1 MSAVLS
7 SSEKA
12 LAGGVVMAAMYAG
25 LILVL
30 GDRLTPAYWAKRN
43 EARRLLV
50 EQRNEQR
57 ALISQKEDLIRS
69 YDGLRDMMPV
79 FTTDNG
85 VDTYWR
91 DVISEIANRH
101 GVSISCNPD
110 NVENTRGACE
120 MPFSGTWS
128 ASLDSLVRFLYDL
141 RATGAMLDIRKIVI
155 NPDSK
160 NPGRLHGTF
169 TLNCAFM
176 LGEREYIPSPE
187 KTSSSP
193 AAPAA
198 GDSPA
203 DQETTR

>member
-1 MSAVLS
+1 MSAVMS
-7 SSEKA
+7 SQEKA
-12 LAGGVVMAAMYAG
+12 LAGGVAMAVLYAG
-25 LILVL
+25 LIFFL
-30 GDRLTPAYWAKRN
+30 GDRLTPAYWAKKSST
-43 EARRLLV
+43 RRMLV

-57 ALISQKEDLIRS
+57 NLISQKDALNSQYE
-69 YDGLRDMMPV
+69 GLRDMMPV
-79 FTTDNG
+79 FTPDKS

-91 DVISEIANRH
+91 DVISVIANRH

-169 TLNCAFM
+169 TLNCAYM
-176 LGEREYIPSPE
+176 LGDREYIPSPE

-198 GDSPA
+198 ADSSA
-203 DQETTR
+203 DQETP